1 VKTILLVALIGAFA
15 NFDRRT
21 SLRLM
26 FSQPICTGFLT
37 GVVMG
42 LPMQGFMF
50 GAVLQMMILGVV
62 SVRGSLVPEFEIGGV
77 VGTALYLSALRFSAM
92 DISVEGA
99 IFFVAIAV
107 ILLVSTLSAL
117 IYRVWERKSSV
128 LADYAVSLV
137 RSGKVGRVSTIHTIN
152 IFAHFLAGGIITI
165 LFLLI
170 FTPVVK
176 AIVGWHGVD
185 SMRGLSSL
193 EVLLPF
199 IGAGFLVTFLNS
211 RMKFFWYA
219 VGFLVTVVL
228 AFSVG

>member
-1 VKTILLVALIGAFA
+1 VKNILLVVLIGAFA
-15 NFDRRT
+15 NFDKRT

-42 LPMQGFMF
+42 LPMQGFIF

-99 IFFVAIAV
+99 IFFLAIAV
-107 ILLVSTLSAL
+107 TLLVSTLSAL

-137 RSGKVGRVSTIHTIN
+137 RGGKVGV
-152 IFAHFLAGGIITI
+152 HFLAGGIITL

-176 AIVGWHGVD
+176 AVVGWHGVD
-185 SMRGLSSL
+185 SMRGLGSL

-211 RMKFFWYA
+211 RMKVFWFA